1 MTAFEMVAT
10 TFVLTLVVVLTRAGF
25 LLFGERIALPDRLQ
39 RALRH
44 APLAALVA
52 VLVPPLWAGLHGAQ
66 AGQTLARIAA
76 LVAAGLW
83 FAWRRQMVPMIVL
96 GMAVYTVLRQFC

>member
-1 MTAFEMVAT
+1 MTTAEMVAVT
-10 TFVLTLVVVLTRAGF
+10 IALTLVIVLTRAGF
-25 LLFGERIALPDRLQ
+25 LLFGERITLPDRLQ

-44 APLAALVA
+44 APVAALVA
-52 VLVPPLWAGLHGAQ
+52 VLVPPLWVGLQGAQ
-66 AGQTLARIAA
+66 AGQTLARVAA

-83 FAWRRQMVPMIVL
+83 FAWRRQMVPMIVV